1 MFKQIHK
8 SNKVVLLDEANLI
21 PKNILD
27 TLLKFLDDNFEKIVV
42 FSEEKMELDIKK
54 QVVDMMI
61 EPNTLNM
68 VIKPFLYVKRK
79 KLISNILSC
88 DKNTERDVDKETH
101 KINELINAQI
111 KYFNLDPEFI
121 INFVNQYERDYRFQ
135 FSSGLN
141 VFNIVYESSIRN
153 RIIANSE
160 NVDPTIVIN
169 VLRELAFYMH
179 FGKKN
184 FVGIDEITN
193 VVETYKKN
201 YRQKVNIR
209 SFIDAT
215 IKAKILVDVDNEI
228 RFKDHTLVAY
238 FVAQALNQ
246 KYHQDEDI
254 KNYLDYLLKN
264 LCFSINS
271 DVVLFLALI
280 TNNPKF
286 INVIINGA
294 IKHFEKKEELSF
306 DAENV
311 KFLLDTTIPVKN
323 SLPNEEERKQRDKVL
338 AKQEE
343 DAKFSDLIE
352 LVNEYDY
359 SEEDLLKIEN
369 QIMISFKYLEILSKT
384 LPAFCQN
391 MKVEQQDALVSLIYR
406 CPNQFLFDVLKDIG
420 DNFEAFCNEVYE
432 DISALRQEKNIAEVN
447 IDSVKHMIEQISAV
461 LVMAL
466 YQVVA
471 ATSASEQTIT
481 ALNEFN
487 YNSNSNYKLQNLMM
501 ISRVA
506 DVSTFSRRAQELNR
520 ELENKI
526 EKSIIKYTVREYLLR
541 NNVEIYGE
549 AQSLI
554 DCFFGGQTSQ
564 KLKMEIA
571 KKRIIEK
578 DRT

>member
-1 MFKQIHK
+1 M
-8 SNKVVLLDEANLI
+8 
-21 PKNILD
+21 
-27 TLLKFLDDNFEKIVV
+27 
-42 FSEEKMELDIKK
+42 
-54 QVVDMMI
+54 
-61 EPNTLNM
+61 
-68 VIKPFLYVKRK
+68 
-79 KLISNILSC
+79 
-88 DKNTERDVDKETH
+88 
-101 KINELINAQI
+101 
-111 KYFNLDPEFI
+111 
-121 INFVNQYERDYRFQ
+121 
-135 FSSGLN
+135 
-141 VFNIVYESSIRN
+141 YESSIRN

-160 NVDPTIVIN
+160 NIDATIVIN

-179 FGKKN
+179 FGKKSY
-184 FVGIDEITN
+184 VGIAEISN
-193 VVETYKKN
+193 VVETYKKD

-209 SFIDAT
+209 SFMDAT

-254 KNYLDYLLKN
+254 FDNLDYLLKN

-271 DVVLFLALI
+271 DIVLFLALI

-286 INVIINGA
+286 VNVIIDGA
-294 IKHFEKKEELSF
+294 IKHFEQKEELSF
-306 DAENV
+306 DEGNV

-323 SLPNEEERKQRDKVL
+323 TLPNEAERKQRDEVL

-343 DAKFSDLIE
+343 EAKFSELIE

-359 SEEDLLKIEN
+359 SEDDLLKVEN
-369 QIMISFKYLEILSKT
+369 QVMISFKYLEILSKT

-391 MKVEQQDALVSLIYR
+391 MKVEQQDVLVSLIYK
-406 CPNQFLFDVLKDIG
+406 CPNQFLYNILKDIG
-420 DNFEAFCNEVYE
+420 DNFEAFCGEVYE

-471 ATSASEQTIT
+471 STSASEQTIT

-487 YNSNSNYKLQNLMM
+487 YNSNSNYMLQNLMM

-506 DVSTFSRRAQELNR
+506 DVSVFSRRAQELNR
-520 ELENKI
+520 KLENKI

-554 DCFFGGQTSQ
+554 DSFFGGQSSQ
-564 KLKMEIA
+564 KLKIEIA
-571 KKRIIEK
+571 KKRITEK

>member
-1 MFKQIHK
+1 MK
-8 SNKVVLLDEANLI
+8 
-21 PKNILD
+21 
-27 TLLKFLDDNFEKIVV
+27 DD
-42 FSEEKMELDIKK
+42 
-54 QVVDMMI
+54 Q
-61 EPNTLNM
+61 
-68 VIKPFLYVKRK
+68 
-79 KLISNILSC
+79 
-88 DKNTERDVDKETH
+88 
-101 KINELINAQI
+101 
-111 KYFNLDPEFI
+111 
-121 INFVNQYERDYRFQ
+121 
-135 FSSGLN
+135 
-141 VFNIVYESSIRN
+141 
-153 RIIANSE
+153 
-160 NVDPTIVIN
+160 
-169 VLRELAFYMH
+169 
-179 FGKKN
+179 
-184 FVGIDEITN
+184 
-193 VVETYKKN
+193 
-201 YRQKVNIR
+201 
-209 SFIDAT
+209 
-215 IKAKILVDVDNEI
+215 
-228 RFKDHTLVAY
+228 
-238 FVAQALNQ
+238 
-246 KYHQDEDI
+246 
-254 KNYLDYLLKN
+254 
-264 LCFSINS
+264 
-271 DVVLFLALI
+271 
-280 TNNPKF
+280 
-286 INVIINGA
+286 
-294 IKHFEKKEELSF
+294 
-306 DAENV
+306 
-311 KFLLDTTIPVKN
+311 